1 MSSSHRFCALL
12 LFAVLCIPVSLQAQA
27 PAKPPVKTP
36 RGTIS
41 GRVTIKDKP
50 AAGVTVGLRQPPG
63 FGIPMTEKFYRGITD
78 SEGVYRITN
87 VPAGTYEIFPSAPAY
102 VSIEANTPRGK
113 NVIVGEDENVED
125 INFSLVRGG
134 VITGK
139 ITDADGRPLI
149 QQQVYLYRAGDFL
162 QQPLRQVYAAS
173 NLQTDDRG
181 VYRFFG
187 LAAGRYKV
195 AAGRGDDIYGSNY
208 YQPTRV
214 TYKQVFHPNETDQTK
229 ATIIEVREGSET
241 ANIDITL
248 GSPVQT
254 FNVTGR
260 VVDAEKG
267 VPVPNIRFGFQRR
280 AGERFEYV
288 ESNAVSNVKGDFI
301 AEGLV
306 PGKYAVLMFGNQETE
321 LRVESLTF
329 DIVDAD
335 LSGVTIRLMKG
346 SSISGVVVLEPDDK
360 KAFAKLA
367 EMQLRGYV
375 SAPQGAASVG
385 ASTFSA
391 IAADGSFRLWGLAPG
406 QLNLWLTGQM
416 GMNQPKGYTLL
427 RVEHNGVALP
437 RGIEIKEGDQ
447 LSGVRIIVAYGT
459 ASIHGVVKVENGPLP
474 DGARMVARVFRPGT
488 PPTGVANSPV
498 DARGQFLIE
507 GLPAGVYEVQ
517 VMAFAPNQK
526 GQISSKREVN
536 VQDGVINEFTITLDA
551 TPQPLPQQPKP

>member
-36 RGTIS
+36 RGTVS

-63 FGIPMTEKFYRGITD
+63 IGSPLEKIYRAMTDVDGT
-78 SEGVYRITN
+78 YRITN
-87 VPAGTYEIFPSAPAY
+87 VPPGTYEIFPSAPAY
-102 VSIEANTPRGK
+102 VSTEANTPRGK
-113 NVIVGEDENVED
+113 NVIVGDDENVED

-139 ITDADGRPLI
+139 ITDADGRPVI

-173 NLQTDDRG
+173 NQQTDDRG
-181 VYRFFG
+181 VYRFYG

-195 AAGRGDDIYGSNY
+195 ASGRGDDIYGANY

-214 TYKQVFHPNETDQTK
+214 TYKQVFHPNESDQAK
-229 ATIIEVREGSET
+229 ATIVEVREGSEA
-241 ANIDITL
+241 ANVDITL

-260 VVDAEKG
+260 VIDAEKG
-267 VPVPNIRFGFQRR
+267 TPVPNIRFGFQRR
-280 AGERFEYV
+280 SGDRFEYV
-288 ESNAVSNVKGDFI
+288 ESNAVSNVQGDFV
-301 AEGLV
+301 AEGFV
-306 PGKYAVLMFGNQETE
+306 PGKYAVMMFGNQDSET
-321 LRVESLTF
+321 RVESLTF
-329 DIVDAD
+329 DVIDAD
-335 LSGVTIRLMKG
+335 LSGLTVRLLKG

-375 SAPQGAASVG
+375 TAPQGAASVG

-391 IAADGSFRLWGLAPG
+391 IAADGSFRLPGLAPG
-406 QLNLWLTGQM
+406 QLNLWLTAQM
-416 GMNQPKGYTLL
+416 GFTQPKGYTLL
-427 RVEHNGVALP
+427 RVEHNGVVLP

-447 LSGVRIIVAYGT
+447 LTGVRVVVAYGT
-459 ASIHGVVKVENGPLP
+459 ASIHGLVKIENGPLP
-474 DGARMVARVFRPGT
+474 ESARMVARLFKAGT
-488 PPTGVANSPV
+488 PPTPVTSSPV
-498 DARGQFLIE
+498 DARGQFLME
-507 GLPAGVYEVQ
+507 GVPTGVYEVQ
-517 VMAFAPNQK
+517 VMAFAPNVK
-526 GQISSKREVN
+526 GQISSKREIN
-536 VQDGVINEFTITLDA
+536 VQDGVVNEFAITLDA
-551 TPQPLPQQPKP
+551 TPQAPPPQPKP

>member
-50 AAGVTVGLRQPPG
+50 AAGLTVGLRQPPAMG
-63 FGIPMTEKFYRGITD
+63 NPLEKFYRGMTD
-78 SEGVYRITN
+78 PDGVYRITN
-87 VPAGTYEIFPSAPAY
+87 VPPGTYEIFPSAPAY

-139 ITDADGRPLI
+139 VTDADGRPLI

-173 NLQTDDRG
+173 NQQTDDRG

-195 AAGRGDDIYGSNY
+195 ASGRGDDIYASNY
-208 YQPTRV
+208 YQPTRI
-214 TYKQVFHPNETDQTK
+214 TYKQVFHPNEADQAK
-229 ATIIEVREGSET
+229 ATIIEVREGSEA
-241 ANIDITL
+241 ANVDIAL
-248 GSPVQT
+248 GTPVQT

-260 VVDAEKG
+260 VIDGEKG
-267 VPVPNIRFGFQRR
+267 TPVPNIRFGFQRR
-280 AGERFEYV
+280 SGDRFEYV
-288 ESNAVSNVKGDFI
+288 ESNAVSNVQGDFI

-306 PGKYAVLMFGNQETE
+306 PGKYAVMLFSNQDSET
-321 LRVESLTF
+321 RVESLTF

-335 LSGVTIRLMKG
+335 LTGLTVRLMKG
-346 SSISGVVVLEPDDK
+346 SSISGVVVLETDDK
-360 KAFAKLA
+360 KAFAKLT

-375 SAPQGAASVG
+375 TAPQGAASIG

-391 IAADGSFRLWGLAPG
+391 IAADGSFRLPGLAPG
-406 QLNLWLTGQM
+406 QLNLWLTAQM
-416 GMNQPKGYTLL
+416 GMTQPKGFTLL
-427 RVEHNGVALP
+427 RVEHNGAILP
-437 RGIEIKEGDQ
+437 RGLEVKEGDQ
-447 LSGVRIIVAYGT
+447 LTGVRVVVAYGT
-459 ASIHGVVKVENGPLP
+459 ASIRGVVKIENGPLP
-474 DGARMVARVFRPGT
+474 ESARMVARLFRPGT
-488 PPTGVANSPV
+488 PPTPVASSPV
-498 DARGQFLIE
+498 DARGQFLME
-507 GLPAGVYEVQ
+507 GVPTGVYEVQ
-517 VMAFAPNQK
+517 VMAFAPNLK

-536 VQDGVINEFTITLDA
+536 VQDGVVNEITIALDA
-551 TPQPLPQQPKP
+551 TPQAPPPQPKP

>member
-27 PAKPPVKTP
+27 PAKAPVKTP
-36 RGTIS
+36 RGTVS

-63 FGIPMTEKFYRGITD
+63 MGYPMEKFYRGITD
-78 SEGVYRITN
+78 VEGAYRITN
-87 VPAGTYEIFPSAPAY
+87 VPPGTYEIFPSAPAY
-102 VSIEANTPRGK
+102 VATEANTPRGK
-113 NVIVGEDENVED
+113 NVIVGEDENVDD

-149 QQQVYLYRAGDFL
+149 QQQVYLYRAGDFS
-162 QQPLRQVYAAS
+162 QQPLRQVSAAG
-173 NLQTDDRG
+173 NQQTDDRG

-195 AAGRGDDIYGSNY
+195 ASGRGDDTYAANY

-229 ATIIEVREGSET
+229 ATIIEVREGSEA
-241 ANIDITL
+241 ANVDITL

-254 FNVTGR
+254 FTVAGR
-260 VVDAEKG
+260 VIDGEKN
-267 VPVPNIRFGFQRR
+267 VPVPNVRFAFQRR
-280 AGERFEYV
+280 SGDRFEYV
-288 ESNAVSNVKGDFI
+288 ESNTISNVQGDFI

-306 PGKYAVLMFGNQETE
+306 PGKYGIILFGNQDSEM
-321 LRVESLTF
+321 RVESLIF

-335 LSGVTIRLMKG
+335 LSGLTVRLLKG
-346 SSISGVVVLEPDDK
+346 SSISGIVVLEPDDK
-360 KAFAKLA
+360 KAFAKLT

-375 SAPQGAASVG
+375 TAPQGAASVG
-385 ASTFSA
+385 ASVFSA
-391 IAADGSFRLWGLAPG
+391 IAADGSFRLPGLSPG
-406 QLNLWLTGQM
+406 QLNLWLTAQM
-416 GMNQPKGYTLL
+416 GFNQPKGFTLL
-427 RVEHNGVALP
+427 RVEHNGGVMP

-447 LSGVRIIVAYGT
+447 LTGVRIVVAYGT

-474 DGARMVARVFRPGT
+474 ESARMVARLFRPGT
-488 PPTGVANSPV
+488 PPTPVASSPV
-498 DARGQFLIE
+498 DARGQFLME
-507 GLPAGVYEVQ
+507 GVPTGLYEVQ

-526 GQISSKREVN
+526 GQISSKREIN
-536 VQDGVINEFTITLDA
+536 VQDGVVNEFTIALDA
-551 TPQPLPQQPKP
+551 TPQAPPPQPKP